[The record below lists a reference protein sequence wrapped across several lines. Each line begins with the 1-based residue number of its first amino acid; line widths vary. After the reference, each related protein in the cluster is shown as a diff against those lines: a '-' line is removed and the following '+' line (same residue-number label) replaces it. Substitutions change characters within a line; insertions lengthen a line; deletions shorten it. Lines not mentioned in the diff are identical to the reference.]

1 MKRGKITKKVVL
13 ALVAMMAM
21 SSLVGCSKSNGGAS
35 NGANQSQSQEIN
47 KNLSESK
54 LFKNLD
60 TEDLDGNKIDK
71 SIFAKNKL
79 TMVNVWNTGCTP
91 CVEEIPVLDK
101 LNKEYRDKRV
111 SIKGLLLES
120 RVGLN
125 EEERKT
131 VNEIL
136 SKANATYQ
144 QILTSQSM
152 LDDDTL
158 LLQAFPTTFFVDK
171 DGNIVDSI
179 EGSNDY
185 DGWKAKIE
193 EVLKKVESND

>member
-1 MKRGKITKKVVL
+1 MKRGKITKRVVL

-21 SSLVGCSKSNGGAS
+21 SSLAGCSKSNGAS
-35 NGANQSQSQEIN
+35 NGVNQNQSQIN
-47 KNLSESK
+47 KNLSASK

-71 SIFAKNKL
+71 SIFAENKL

-91 CVEEIPVLDK
+91 CVEEIPILDK
-101 LNKEYRDKRV
+101 LNKEYKDKGV

-120 RVGLN
+120 TVGLN

-144 QILTSQSM
+144 QILTSKNM
-152 LDDDTL
+152 LDDETL

-171 DGNIVDSI
+171 DGKIVDSI

-193 EVLKKVESND
+193 EVLKKVESNA

>member
-1 MKRGKITKKVVL
+1 MKRGKITKRVVL

-21 SSLVGCSKSNGGAS
+21 SSLAGCSKLNGAS
-35 NGANQSQSQEIN
+35 NGVNQNQSQIN
-47 KNLSESK
+47 KNLSASK

-71 SIFAKNKL
+71 SIFAENKL

-91 CVEEIPVLDK
+91 CVEEIPILDK
-101 LNKEYRDKRV
+101 LNKEYKDKGV

-120 RVGLN
+120 TVGLN

-144 QILTSQSM
+144 QILTSQNM
-152 LDDDTL
+152 LDDETL

-171 DGNIVDSI
+171 DGKIVDSI

-193 EVLKKVESND
+193 EVLKKVESNA

>member
-1 MKRGKITKKVVL
+1 
-13 ALVAMMAM
+13 
-21 SSLVGCSKSNGGAS
+21 
-35 NGANQSQSQEIN
+35 
-47 KNLSESK
+47 
-54 LFKNLD
+54 
-60 TEDLDGNKIDK
+60 
-71 SIFAKNKL
+71 
-79 TMVNVWNTGCTP
+79 MVNVWNTGCTP
-91 CVEEIPVLDK
+91 CVEEIPILDK
-101 LNKEYRDKRV
+101 LNKEYKDKGV

-120 RVGLN
+120 TVGLN

-144 QILTSQSM
+144 QILTSQNM
-152 LDDDTL
+152 LDDETL

-171 DGNIVDSI
+171 DGKIVDSI

-193 EVLKKVESND
+193 EVLKKVESNA

>member
-1 MKRGKITKKVVL
+1 MKRGKITKRVVL

-21 SSLVGCSKSNGGAS
+21 SSLAGCSKLNGSSNGV
-35 NGANQSQSQEIN
+35 NQNQSQIN
-47 KNLSESK
+47 KNLSASK

-71 SIFAKNKL
+71 SIFAANKL

-91 CVEEIPVLDK
+91 CVEEIPILDK
-101 LNKEYRDKRV
+101 LNKEYKDKGV

-120 RVGLN
+120 TVGLN

-152 LDDDTL
+152 LDDETL

-171 DGNIVDSI
+171 DGKIVDSI

-193 EVLKKVESND
+193 EVLKKVESNA